1 MLISLSSHSEI
12 YIELIWWFLMSKL
25 SQIKVDC
32 YYNCNKLSLSLIV
45 AFNVKKV
52 KQEKIIIVR
61 YNKLRCRYQ
70 FFQS

>member
-1 MLISLSSHSEI
+1 
-12 YIELIWWFLMSKL
+12 MSKL